1 MTTTNLLTNGFQS
14 DKLVADPVDADVG
27 PGQYSMAKILGIW
40 ASVTAPMGVLA
51 FVVAPAVTPHTS
63 LHPGLVHWILM
74 VVGMAWQFVVA
85 VLILRRELGGLA
97 WPAVKARIRLNGPR
111 DPPPGR
117 ARRVLWLGVLPRN
130 AANAAA
136 GGH

>member
-1 MTTTNLLTNGFQS
+1 MTTTKLPTNRFHS
-14 DKLVADPVDADVG
+14 DKLAADPVDADVG

-97 WPAVKARIRLNGPR
+97 WPAVKARIRLNR
-111 DPPPGR
+111 SEE
-117 ARRVLWLGVLPRN
+117 RRVGKECRSRWSPY
-130 AANAAA
+130 
-136 GGH
+136 H